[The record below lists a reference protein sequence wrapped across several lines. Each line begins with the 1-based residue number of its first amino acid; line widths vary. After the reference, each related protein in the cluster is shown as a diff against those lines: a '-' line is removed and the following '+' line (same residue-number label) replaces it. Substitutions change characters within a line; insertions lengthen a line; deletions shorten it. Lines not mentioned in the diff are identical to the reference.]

1 MDPES
6 SAHEDILHE
15 LQALRERVRL
25 LEASASA
32 RHRAEEALRQQGE
45 RLQALIA
52 NSLDDVAVLN
62 SDGTVRFHSPSMG
75 QVLGYYP
82 DEQSVGSNAL
92 DFLHPDERP
101 MADEIL
107 KQVRARPG
115 VPFSFEMRARHADGT
130 WHTME
135 VVLKNLID
143 DPNVRGILAN
153 FRDITERKQAEEA
166 RIRHAAA
173 LARAEELHRSR
184 QRIVTMQE
192 SVRREIAQQLHGSVQ
207 NRLILIM
214 HRLTELERSAPTPE
228 TAEALKD
235 LRQKVTEI
243 VDGYVRPISHRLYPS
258 ILRRGLVVALQSLA
272 DQFEEALTIELQLD
286 PNLQMLE
293 RSTPRMIPEPVR
305 LAAYRIAEEALTNA
319 VKHARGKSAMIEL
332 ARFSAGWLRLVIR
345 DSGPGFDP
353 QRVET
358 GLGTLAM
365 QDYAEVVGGSCFIR
379 SSEGSGT
386 EVIVTLPLSEPG
398 ALPPPKTPP
407 SE

>member
-1 MDPES
+1 MDTEPKTLEG
-6 SAHEDILHE
+6 LLRE
-15 LQALRERVRL
+15 LNTLRERVRV

-32 RHRAEEALRQQGE
+32 RHQTEEALRQQGE

-75 QVLGYYP
+75 QVLGYSP
-82 DEQSVGSNAL
+82 DQQSLGSNAL

-101 MADEIL
+101 MAEEIL
-107 KQVRARPG
+107 TQVRAKPG

-143 DPNVRGILAN
+143 DPSVGGILAS
-153 FRDITERKQAEEA
+153 FRDITERKLGEEA

-184 QRIVTMQE
+184 QRIVTVQE
-192 SVRREIAQQLHGSVQ
+192 SVRRDIAQQLHGSVQ

-228 TAEALKD
+228 TAAAMKD
-235 LRQKVTEI
+235 LRQRIEEI

-258 ILRRGLVVALQSLA
+258 ILRRGLVVALESLA
-272 DQFEEALTIELQLD
+272 DQFEDTLPIEMNLDPELQK
-286 PNLQMLE
+286 LE
-293 RSTPRMIPEPVR
+293 RSAPRTIPEPVR

-319 VKHARGKSAMIEL
+319 VKHAGGKPTTIEL
-332 ARFSAGWLRLVIR
+332 ALFSHGWLRLVVQ

-365 QDYAEVVGGSCFIR
+365 QDYAEVVGGSCLIR

-386 EVIVTLPLSEPG
+386 AVIATLPLSVPD
-398 ALPPPKTPP
+398 ALLPPKTLP

>member
-1 MDPES
+1 MEPEPI
-6 SAHEDILHE
+6 ATEE
-15 LQALRERVRL
+15 LLRELKALRERVRV

-32 RHRAEEALRQQGE
+32 RHQAEEALRQQGE

-82 DEQSVGSNAL
+82 DEQSLGSNAL

-143 DPNVRGILAN
+143 DPSVGGILAN

-184 QRIVTMQE
+184 QRIVTVQE
-192 SVRREIAQQLHGSVQ
+192 SVRRDIAQQLHGSVQ
-207 NRLILIM
+207 NRLILVM
-214 HRLTELERSAPTPE
+214 HRLAELEGSAPAAE
-228 TAEALKD
+228 IAEALRD
-235 LRQKVTEI
+235 LRQKVEEI

-258 ILRRGLVVALQSLA
+258 ILRRGLVVAIESLA
-272 DQFEEALTIELQLD
+272 DQFEDAVSIALHLD
-286 PNLQMLE
+286 PELRRQE

-305 LAAYRIAEEALTNA
+305 LAAYRIAEEALTNV
-319 VKHARGKSAMIEL
+319 VKHARGKSATIEL
-332 ARFSAGWLRLVIR
+332 ALFSVGWFRLVIR

-353 QRVET
+353 QRAET

-386 EVIVTLPLSEPG
+386 EVIATLPLSEPG
-398 ALPPPKTPP
+398 ALPPPRTPP